1 MATFIIYEK
10 MFYDLHSVQ
19 LQNSE
24 NALSALV
31 YKHQKPTTVTCLVSV
46 FIICIFR
53 SIYAPTP
60 DLEPIIERM
69 SKSRDGER
77 QIFICQRVSIYGR
90 IYIQRTKSIPFS
102 EILCMIFATCISGV
116 QNDPFVGQ
124 RILMFCNILGLSSKI
139 IFLILLLN
147 TIQNGHCGRIFSFYS
162 SFLAVLFTNKNK
174 MMKKLHIVY

>member
-1 MATFIIYEK
+1 MRY
-10 MFYDLHSVQ
+10 Q
-19 LQNSE
+19 
-24 NALSALV
+24 
-31 YKHQKPTTVTCLVSV
+31 HQFTVIRFQATVTCLVSV
-46 FIICIFR
+46 FIVCIFR

-77 QIFICQRVSIYGR
+77 QIFILYIRQI

-116 QNDPFVGQ
+116 QNDRFVGQ
-124 RILMFCNILGLSSKI
+124 RILMFCNVLGLSSKF

-147 TIQNGHCGRIFSFYS
+147 TIQNGLCSKIFLFFFNLDCGIIYQK
-162 SFLAVLFTNKNK
+162 KNDEE
-174 MMKKLHIVY
+174 IA

>member
-31 YKHQKPTTVTCLVSV
+31 YNHQIPTTVTCLVSV
-46 FIICIFR
+46 FSICIFR

-77 QIFICQRVSIYGR
+77 QIFICQRVPIYGR

-124 RILMFCNILGLSSKI
+124 RILMFCNILGYPLKSY
-139 IFLILLLN
+139 F
-147 TIQNGHCGRIFSFYS
+147 
-162 SFLAVLFTNKNK
+162 
-174 MMKKLHIVY
+174 